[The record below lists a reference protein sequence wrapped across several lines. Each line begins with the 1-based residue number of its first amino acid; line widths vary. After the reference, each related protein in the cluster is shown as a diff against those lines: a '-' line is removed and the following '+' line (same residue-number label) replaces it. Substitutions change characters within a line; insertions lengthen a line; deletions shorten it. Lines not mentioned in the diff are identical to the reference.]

1 MKPKPY
7 LVWSKREIDLSD
19 PWQRKWYIQ
28 QVLIHGKE
36 EDVAQLDWQEIRRC
50 LPELTLPTHIR
61 LLWETYFAGNR

>member
-19 PWQRKWYIQ
+19 PWQRKWTIQ

-36 EDVAQLDWQEIRRC
+36 EDVGRTPRSSLLAS
-50 LPELTLPTHIR
+50 LPAAGMGSGDFPSLPPS
-61 LLWETYFAGNR
+61 L